1 MLNQRKLSQ
10 KNGLDDDEVDEDDEI
25 EQIDIENNKH
35 NNGKEAVVSATV
47 CDVIESVAKGEV
59 QPNGIECLSS
69 AKPPANISVPS
80 QPGKS
85 VQLQPGKSVQLQP
98 VKSMPSQQPVKSVPS
113 QQPVKSKE
121 KQKSEEAFMSHA
133 LNKIIEQSLGD
144 FPNSGQIS
152 ASSQNRIKTTQS
164 SSLLPSTP
172 MKIEDM
178 IVRNLSKN
186 TKENAHNKQPEIIID
201 IASSPETPRQQ
212 QPKQSS
218 QSQKNLN
225 QVQVIK
231 QPQSQPSH
239 SQAQQQAMQK
249 QRKIKQ
255 LAQTVLQQQTVQ
267 QKPNHNIYNRP
278 TLADQ
283 IKKKSSSQSS
293 SMLQSSQQQREQLIQ
308 QQLQREKSQQQQR
321 EMQMQ
326 REKAQQR
333 ELQRELQREKQ
344 SSSSKASNHTSISVT
359 AIPNANAVS
368 NESVS
373 SSNRQTNQNSSSQRY
388 NSSAVT
394 STITPTSSALDLSPQ
409 SIQAI
414 QLGMLQGTNFNAL
427 QNQSANPISAHS
439 LTIPSHNYLSHLF
452 SSTSNRN
459 LIPSRSSL
467 PSIGQLDN
475 SPLGFNPIYL
485 HQFATTHQTGNS
497 I

>member
-1 MLNQRKLSQ
+1 
-10 KNGLDDDEVDEDDEI
+10 
-25 EQIDIENNKH
+25 
-35 NNGKEAVVSATV
+35 
-47 CDVIESVAKGEV
+47 
-59 QPNGIECLSS
+59 
-69 AKPPANISVPS
+69 
-80 QPGKS
+80 
-85 VQLQPGKSVQLQP
+85 
-98 VKSMPSQQPVKSVPS
+98 
-113 QQPVKSKE
+113 
-121 KQKSEEAFMSHA
+121 MSHA

-152 ASSQNRIKTTQS
+152 ASSQNRIKTTQSSSS

-201 IASSPETPRQQ
+201 IASSPEAPRQQ

-293 SMLQSSQQQREQLIQ
+293 SMLQSTQQQREQLIQ

-321 EMQMQ
+321 ELQMQ

-333 ELQRELQREKQ
+333 ELQREKQ
-344 SSSSKASNHTSISVT
+344 SSSSSKASNHTSISIT

-373 SSNRQTNQNSSSQRY
+373 SSNRQTNQSSSSQRY
-388 NSSAVT
+388 SSSAVT

-439 LTIPSHNYLSHLF
+439 LSIPSHNYLSHLF

-467 PSIGQLDN
+467 PSISQLDN

-485 HQFATTHQTGNS
+485 HQFATTHPTGNS

>member
-1 MLNQRKLSQ
+1 
-10 KNGLDDDEVDEDDEI
+10 
-25 EQIDIENNKH
+25 
-35 NNGKEAVVSATV
+35 
-47 CDVIESVAKGEV
+47 
-59 QPNGIECLSS
+59 
-69 AKPPANISVPS
+69 
-80 QPGKS
+80 
-85 VQLQPGKSVQLQP
+85 
-98 VKSMPSQQPVKSVPS
+98 
-113 QQPVKSKE
+113 
-121 KQKSEEAFMSHA
+121 
-133 LNKIIEQSLGD
+133 
-144 FPNSGQIS
+144 
-152 ASSQNRIKTTQS
+152 
-164 SSLLPSTP
+164 
-172 MKIEDM
+172 
-178 IVRNLSKN
+178 
-186 TKENAHNKQPEIIID
+186 
-201 IASSPETPRQQ
+201 
-212 QPKQSS
+212 
-218 QSQKNLN
+218 
-225 QVQVIK
+225 
-231 QPQSQPSH
+231 
-239 SQAQQQAMQK
+239 MQK